1 MRKGVSTDMKFESL
15 KYSIKEAF
23 KSIKRNKTLSIASIA
38 TVTATLFIL
47 GVITLTIAN
56 VNEIVDHLGSMVEAN
71 IYLLDDISESNRTKI
86 EDKIK
91 SIEGVNSVVYES
103 KEDALAQVRDQ
114 LDDETGELSAGFDEK
129 NPFPA
134 SFTVNVGEPEVIDNV
149 VSAVENM
156 EGIERIKD
164 ARSTIEKVSNLA
176 DSIKTGA
183 VVAFIIFIMISL
195 FLIGNTIKI
204 TVYTRKREI
213 GIMKYVGATDWF
225 IRWPFIIEGILLGLS
240 GALIAIAILNVA
252 YVMFINSFAQTL
264 IFDFQL
270 VGAAYIWKVVIWEF
284 IACGLFIGSIGSIV
298 SMRKFL
304 KV

>member
-23 KSIKRNKTLSIASIA
+23 KSIKRNRTLSIASIA

>member
-15 KYSIKEAF
+15 KYSVKEAF
-23 KSIKRNKTLSIASIA
+23 KSIKRNRTLSIASIA

-91 SIEGVNSVVYES
+91 SIEGVNSVIYES

>member
-15 KYSIKEAF
+15 KYSVKEAF
-23 KSIKRNKTLSIASIA
+23 KSIKRNRTLSIASIA

>member
-91 SIEGVNSVVYES
+91 SIEGVNSVIYES